1 MKEEVKVKWKRKRVR
16 RRQVNYIEAAK
27 TAEMKRK
34 KRGGEIVSRKMYF

>member
-34 KRGGEIVSRKMYF
+34 NEEGEL